1 MVIYSMSKDIDMNK
15 HKDDIAYFL
24 TFCVEIYKNA
34 HSLSGVEALAL
45 LSDSGA
51 LKYLEE
57 NYDVIHTQSH
67 HWILADIEEY
77 LSTHK

>member
-1 MVIYSMSKDIDMNK
+1 MDA
-15 HKDDIAYFL
+15 IAYFL

-34 HSLSGVEALAL
+34 HSLSGEKALVV
-45 LSDSGA
+45 LSESGA
-51 LKYLEE
+51 LDYLEK

-67 HWILADIEEY
+67 QWILADIDDY

>member
-1 MVIYSMSKDIDMNK
+1 MENKEYKDA
-15 HKDDIAYFL
+15 IAYFL

-34 HSLSGVEALAL
+34 HSLSGEEALTV
-45 LSDSGA
+45 LSESNA

-77 LSTHK
+77 LSTHKETTL